1 METLVD
7 VLNREKNLEMIVDI
21 IEKFSEKKESVS
33 FAIDGEW
40 GCGKTFLLQMIE
52 KNLIVKQDEINTRE
66 KYLILHY
73 NCWKFDYYDEPLVAV
88 VSLLLDEI
96 DNSFS
101 LFSVEQKAKI
111 KGILKAVGLNI
122 ISAVNKVIENK
133 TGIDFE
139 KIHEVIIS
147 GNENAA
153 QEIENNHNYNDYFSF
168 NKTLCKLQYTLN
180 KLSEGQTI
188 VLIVDELDRCLPDYS
203 IKVLERIHH
212 LTENSNNIIT
222 IVATDKSKL
231 EKSIESVGFENAN
244 QYLKKF
250 ISFEITLDNGIL
262 NDLFT
267 TKIENYLSL
276 FDFKFINT
284 EELTDYLIPIF
295 SGIDMR
301 NRIQLIDKALLIH
314 KMLFD
319 ERKNEAFML
328 LELILV
334 VLVDFY
340 GENYCDNTDN
350 ISINSILSNVS
361 FRKKRE
367 KAADLIQFIN
377 KKRKED
383 SLKVVSYPLDYEP
396 YLEIND
402 NHGLFELIVCY
413 WYLVHKNKFY
423 ISFSSSDKIAQVN
436 KDVSDLERFVEYMR
450 IIK

>member
-284 EELTDYLIPIF
+284 EEITDYLIPIF

-350 ISINSILSNVS
+350 ISINSI
-361 FRKKRE
+361 
-367 KAADLIQFIN
+367 
-377 KKRKED
+377 
-383 SLKVVSYPLDYEP
+383 
-396 YLEIND
+396 
-402 NHGLFELIVCY
+402 
-413 WYLVHKNKFY
+413 
-423 ISFSSSDKIAQVN
+423 
-436 KDVSDLERFVEYMR
+436 
-450 IIK
+450 